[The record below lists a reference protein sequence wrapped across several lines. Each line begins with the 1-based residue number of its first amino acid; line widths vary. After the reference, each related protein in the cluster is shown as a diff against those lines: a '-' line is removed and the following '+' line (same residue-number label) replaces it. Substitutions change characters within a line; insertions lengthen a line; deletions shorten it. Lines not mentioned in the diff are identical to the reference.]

1 MDPLSITA
9 SIIAVLQLANK
20 VLKYMNHVKEAPKER
35 TECVVEL
42 LTLSGLLSKLR
53 AHIEVGDPT
62 QPWYAAAKDLATK
75 NGPLDQLIKALE
87 ALLPKFTD
95 GSQWKKIGDALMWK
109 FKKEEIAGFLE
120 RIERLKTVVSVALQ
134 LDHV

>member
-53 AHIEVGDPT
+53 AHIEDGDLT
-62 QPWYAAAKDLATK
+62 QPWYTAAKDLASR
-75 NGPLDQLIKALE
+75 NGPLDQLIQALE
-87 ALLPKFTD
+87 TLLLKFTD
-95 GSQWKKIGDALMWK
+95 GGRRKKIGDALIWK

-120 RIERLKTVVSVALQ
+120 RIERLKTLVSVALQ